1 MEIVINSKNN
11 KYSIIFEKGILGHLR
26 DYLNVLNKTLIIYDE
41 NIDTV
46 KLASI
51 TRQFSNI
58 FTMEIKSGES
68 SKSLS
73 TFTEILNYL
82 VENKF
87 NRNDTIIALGG
98 GVIGDLSGFT
108 ASVFKRGCKLVLVPT
123 TTMSMVD
130 SAVGSKNALN
140 FNNIKNVIGSFYA
153 PNLVLIDPE
162 ILDSLPRRHYINGM
176 FEAVKMGLLLDKKLY
191 SFFQEGTYSKNILEV
206 IERSVLAKKR
216 IVEEDEKDFGIRHIL
231 NFGHTLGHGI
241 ESAYRLDNL
250 YHGEAIAIGLIY
262 MIENKK
268 LQKEVKDIII
278 RMGLDVDERIANVD
292 KDKLLTYLANDKKAI
307 NGKIEAV
314 FLEDMNK
321 FSIRKVT
328 VEELVALL
336 GKW

>member
-1 MEIVINSKNN
+1 MEIVINSFNN
-11 KYSIIFEKGILGHLR
+11 KYSIIFENGILGHLR
-26 DYLNVLNKTLIIYDE
+26 DYMDVLSKTLIIYDE
-41 NIDTV
+41 NIDQL

-51 TRQFSNI
+51 VRQFPRI
-58 FTMEIKSGES
+58 HTLEIKAGEN
-68 SKSLS
+68 SKSLK
-73 TFTEILNYL
+73 TFEEILSFL
-82 VENKF
+82 VENEF
-87 NRNDTIIALGG
+87 NRNDTIIGFGG

-108 ASVFKRGCKLVLVPT
+108 ASIFKRGCKLILLPT

-140 FNNIKNVIGSFYA
+140 FNTIKNVVGSFYA

-176 FEAVKMGLLLDKKLY
+176 FEALKMGLLLDKKLF
-191 SFFQEGTYSKNILEV
+191 SFFEDGTYSKNILEV
-206 IERSVLAKKR
+206 IERSLLAKKK

-241 ESAYRLDNL
+241 ESAYHLGKL

-262 MIENKK
+262 MIENVE
-268 LQKEVKDIII
+268 LQKKVKEIIV
-278 RMGLDVDERIANVD
+278 RMGLDVDTHIKNVD
-292 KDKLLTYLANDKKAI
+292 KDKLRSYLANDKKAI

-321 FSIRKVT
+321 FVIRQVSI
-328 VEELVALL
+328 EELVNLL
-336 GKW
+336 GK